1 MSFFGQPSCDTA
13 DYIADMTNDKAARF
27 RALHTTPALRLPN
40 CWDAASAAV
49 IAAAGAPALATT
61 SAGVAW
67 SLGRPDGDAL
77 DRASAVD
84 AVARTVRAVNVPVTA
99 DIESGFGATPKD
111 VAETLAA
118 VAEAGA
124 VGVNIED
131 TTSEAPGSLRPV
143 ADQTERLAA
152 AREGAGP
159 DLFINARI
167 DIYLAGI
174 GEEADRF
181 DATVA
186 RAEAYAEAGADG
198 IFVPGVTDP
207 ATITALVKTIRL
219 PLNVLASPGAPAPSE
234 LERLGVARI
243 SLGSRVASAAYELA
257 RRAAV
262 GLFEEDSY
270 DAVAGGIA
278 YGTMNGLLTA
288 E

>member
-1 MSFFGQPSCDTA
+1 MSFFGQPSDDIG
-13 DYIADMTNDKAARF
+13 DYIVDMTNEKAARF

-49 IAAAGAPALATT
+49 IAAAGAPAIATT

-77 DRASAVD
+77 DR
-84 AVARTVRAVNVPVTA
+84 
-99 DIESGFGATPKD
+99 ESGFGATPKD

-118 VAEAGA
+118 VVEAGA

-131 TTSEAPGSLRPV
+131 TTSEAPGSLRPL
-143 ADQTERLAA
+143 ADQAERLAA
-152 AREGAGP
+152 AREGAGA

-174 GEEADRF
+174 GEESDRF

-186 RAEAYAEAGADG
+186 RAEAYAKAGADG

-207 ATITALVKTIRL
+207 ATVAALVQAIRL
-219 PLNVLASPGAPAPSE
+219 PLNVLAGPGAPAPSE

-243 SLGSRVASAAYELA
+243 SLGSGVASAAYELA

-270 DAVAGGIA
+270 DAIAGGIG
-278 YGTMNGLLTA
+278 YGTMNGLLTTD
-288 E
+288 

>member
-1 MSFFGQPSCDTA
+1 MSFPGQTRVDIT
-13 DYIADMTNDKAARF
+13 DYIAAMTNTLAARF
-27 RALHTTPALRLPN
+27 RSLHTTPALRLAN

-49 IAAAGAPALATT
+49 IAAAGAPAIATT
-61 SAGVAW
+61 SAGIAW

-77 DRASAVD
+77 DRDAALDAIARIVRVVD
-84 AVARTVRAVNVPVTA
+84 VPVSA

-131 TTSEAPGSLRPV
+131 SNVETPGSLREI
-143 ADQTERLAA
+143 ADQAERLAA

-167 DIYLAGI
+167 DMYLAGI
-174 GEEADRF
+174 GEESERF

-186 RAEAYAEAGADG
+186 RAEAYAQAGADG

-207 ATITALVKTIRL
+207 TVIAALVQAIRL
-219 PLNVLASPGAPAPSE
+219 PLNVLAGPGAPAPSE

-243 SLGSRVASAAYELA
+243 SLGEGLASAAYEVA
-257 RRAAV
+257 RKATV
-262 GLFEEDSY
+262 GFLEAGSY
-270 DAVAGGIA
+270 DAIAGGIG
-278 YGTMNGLLTA
+278 YGPMNELLV
-288 E
+288 